1 MKPTKKSAVIV
12 GLLGNLFLFISKL
25 IIGLI
30 TNSIAI
36 ISDALNS
43 LTDIINSVVLF
54 VSIRVGSK
62 SPDKQHPFGHYRSEP
77 IGVLIVAVLTIV
89 LGFEVVR
96 IAVDRLIS
104 KVSSDFS
111 TPMLLTLIG
120 IIIIKSLMYFYT
132 KAAWKKTKSTAL
144 FAFMVDH
151 RNDIWIASGA
161 IIGFIGS
168 NYNLAFL
175 DPLFAILIGIW
186 IIKVGFGI
194 GISNIKFLMGE
205 APKKEFLEKIKNAAS
220 KVKGVKGIHDVK
232 AHYVGTLVQVQVHI
246 MLDRNL
252 TIYRAHSIGKKV
264 EEKVE
269 QLEDVERAFVHI
281 DPIIKSRSHSFYK
294 NI

>member
-12 GLLGNLFLFISKL
+12 GLLGNVVLFISKL
-25 IIGLI
+25 IIGLV

-43 LTDIINSVVLF
+43 LTDIINSIVLF
-54 VSIRVGSK
+54 VSVRVGSK
-62 SPDKQHPFGHYRSEP
+62 SADKGHPFGHYRSEP
-77 IGVLIVAVLTIV
+77 LGALIVAVLTVV
-89 LGFEVVR
+89 LGFEVIR
-96 IAVDRLIS
+96 IAVSRLIA
-104 KVSSDFS
+104 KVSPTFS
-111 TPMLLTLIG
+111 IPMLLTLIG

-161 IIGFIGS
+161 IIGFIGV

-175 DPLFAILIGIW
+175 DPLVAVIIGLW

-205 APKKEFLEKIKNAAS
+205 SPKKELLEKIKDTAS
-220 KVKGVKGIHDVK
+220 GIKGVIEVHDIK
-232 AHYVGTLVQVQVHI
+232 AHYVGTSVQVQLHI
-246 MLDRNL
+246 MVDRNL
-252 TIYRAHSIGKKV
+252 TVYSAHTIGKKV
-264 EEKVE
+264 ESKVE
-269 QLEDVERAFVHI
+269 SLPDIENAFVHI
-281 DPIIKSRSHSFYK
+281 DPAVKSRTR
-294 NI
+294 